1 MVKKIFHFA
10 RSPTSAARN
19 SHVAGKSPVYSK
31 VVSQSLRG
39 VPPTW
44 LCAVLQS
51 YDNFQTYK
59 HTNHGFQHIFM
70 VINASI
76 FRNFA
81 HVLFFRIS
89 SHQNRG
95 LTLRLKHTN
104 TEGNWFKNFTNTT
117 FIVLS
122 ALTLFLPPC
131 QSDGLLVCL
140 SDNLLIHLSSSLSDC
155 MTVYLMVCS
164 CVRLSLR
171 PSVRLSLRPSVR
183 LSLRPSVRLS
193 LRPSV
198 RLSLCPSVRL
208 SLCPSVS
215 LSVCPSVRLSVCPS
229 VRLSVCLSVYLT
241 ACLPILHFLLLFVCL
256 RINLFAFGCVFIS

>member
-1 MVKKIFHFA
+1 
-10 RSPTSAARN
+10 
-19 SHVAGKSPVYSK
+19 
-31 VVSQSLRG
+31 
-39 VPPTW
+39 
-44 LCAVLQS
+44 
-51 YDNFQTYK
+51 
-59 HTNHGFQHIFM
+59 M

-81 HVLFFRIS
+81 HVFFFRIS
-89 SHQNRG
+89 SHQNCG

-164 CVRLSLR
+164 Y
-171 PSVRLSLRPSVR
+171 
-183 LSLRPSVRLS
+183 
-193 LRPSV
+193 V
-198 RLSLCPSVRL
+198 RLSLCPSVSPSVCLSVRL
-208 SLCPSVS
+208 SVCLSVRPSVS
-215 LSVCPSVRLSVCPS
+215 LSVCPSVSLSILLHAYPS
-229 VRLSVCLSVYLT
+229 FIFYCY
-241 ACLPILHFLLLFVCL
+241 LFVCEL
-256 RINLFAFGCVFIS
+256 ICLCLVASSFHNS

>member
-10 RSPTSAARN
+10 RSPTSATRN
-19 SHVAGKSPVYSK
+19 K

-51 YDNFQTYK
+51 YDKFQTYK

-81 HVLFFRIS
+81 HVFFFRIS
-89 SHQNRG
+89 SHQNRS

-104 TEGNWFKNFTNTT
+104 TEENWFKNFINTT

-122 ALTLFLPPC
+122 ALTLRLPPC

-164 CVRLSLR
+164 Y
-171 PSVRLSLRPSVR
+171 
-183 LSLRPSVRLS
+183 
-193 LRPSV
+193 
-198 RLSLCPSVRL
+198 VRL

-215 LSVCPSVRLSVCPS
+215 LSILLHAYPSFTFYC
-229 VRLSVCLSVYLT
+229 Y
-241 ACLPILHFLLLFVCL
+241 LFVRELICL
-256 RINLFAFGCVFIS
+256 RLVASSFHNS

>member
-10 RSPTSAARN
+10 RSPTSATR
-19 SHVAGKSPVYSK
+19 
-31 VVSQSLRG
+31 QTRLRG
-39 VPPTW
+39 IPPTW

-81 HVLFFRIS
+81 HVFFFRIS

-164 CVRLSLR
+164 Y
-171 PSVRLSLRPSVR
+171 
-183 LSLRPSVRLS
+183 
-193 LRPSV
+193 
-198 RLSLCPSVRL
+198 VRL

-215 LSVCPSVRLSVCPS
+215 PSVCPSVSLSILLHAYPS
-229 VRLSVCLSVYLT
+229 FTFYCY
-241 ACLPILHFLLLFVCL
+241 LFVCEL
-256 RINLFAFGCVFIS
+256 ICLPLVASSFHNS

>member
-1 MVKKIFHFA
+1 
-10 RSPTSAARN
+10 
-19 SHVAGKSPVYSK
+19 
-31 VVSQSLRG
+31 
-39 VPPTW
+39 
-44 LCAVLQS
+44 
-51 YDNFQTYK
+51 
-59 HTNHGFQHIFM
+59 M

-81 HVLFFRIS
+81 HVFFFRIS

-95 LTLRLKHTN
+95 LTLRLQHTN

-164 CVRLSLR
+164 Y
-171 PSVRLSLRPSVR
+171 VR

-208 SLCPSVS
+208 SLCLSYCMPTHPS
-215 LSVCPSVRLSVCPS
+215 
-229 VRLSVCLSVYLT
+229 
-241 ACLPILHFLLLFVCL
+241 LFTVIC
-256 RINLFAFGCVFIS
+256 LFAN

>member
-1 MVKKIFHFA
+1 
-10 RSPTSAARN
+10 
-19 SHVAGKSPVYSK
+19 
-31 VVSQSLRG
+31 
-39 VPPTW
+39 
-44 LCAVLQS
+44 
-51 YDNFQTYK
+51 
-59 HTNHGFQHIFM
+59 M

-81 HVLFFRIS
+81 HVFFFRIS

-131 QSDGLLVCL
+131 QLDGLLVCL

-164 CVRLSLR
+164 YVRLSLR
-171 PSVRLSLRPSVR
+171 PSVRLS
-183 LSLRPSVRLS
+183 
-193 LRPSV
+193 
-198 RLSLCPSVRL
+198 
-208 SLCPSVS
+208 
-215 LSVCPSVRLSVCPS
+215 VCLSVRLSVCLS

>member
-10 RSPTSAARN
+10 RSPTSATRN
-19 SHVAGKSPVYSK
+19 K

-81 HVLFFRIS
+81 HVFFFRIS

-122 ALTLFLPPC
+122 VLTLFLPPC

-164 CVRLSLR
+164 Y
-171 PSVRLSLRPSVR
+171 VR

-208 SLCPSVS
+208 SLCPSVRLS
-215 LSVCPSVRLSVCPS
+215 LCPSVRLSVCPS
-229 VRLSVCLSVYLT
+229 VRLSLCLSYCMPT
-241 ACLPILHFLLLFVCL
+241 HPSLFTVIC
-256 RINLFAFGCVFIS
+256 LFAN

>member
-1 MVKKIFHFA
+1 
-10 RSPTSAARN
+10 
-19 SHVAGKSPVYSK
+19 
-31 VVSQSLRG
+31 
-39 VPPTW
+39 
-44 LCAVLQS
+44 
-51 YDNFQTYK
+51 
-59 HTNHGFQHIFM
+59 M

-81 HVLFFRIS
+81 HVFFFRIP

-155 MTVYLMVCS
+155 MTVYLIVCS
-164 CVRLSLR
+164 YVRLSLR
-171 PSVRLSLRPSVR
+171 
-183 LSLRPSVRLS
+183 
-193 LRPSV
+193 
-198 RLSLCPSVRL
+198 PSVRL

-215 LSVCPSVRLSVCPS
+215 LSVCPSVSLSILLHAYPS
-229 VRLSVCLSVYLT
+229 FTFYCY
-241 ACLPILHFLLLFVCL
+241 LFVCELICL
-256 RINLFAFGCVFIS
+256 RLVASSFHNS

>member
-1 MVKKIFHFA
+1 MKSNKLQNHEHELVKKIFHFA
-10 RSPTSAARN
+10 RSPTSATRN
-19 SHVAGKSPVYSK
+19 K

-81 HVLFFRIS
+81 HVFFFRIS

-104 TEGNWFKNFTNTT
+104 TEGNWFKNFTDKT

-164 CVRLSLR
+164 YVRLSLCPSIRLSLR

-183 LSLRPSVRLS
+183 LSLRPSVCL
-193 LRPSV
+193 
-198 RLSLCPSVRL
+198 
-208 SLCPSVS
+208 SVS
-215 LSVCPSVRLSVCPS
+215 LSICLSVRLSVCPS
-229 VRLSVCLSVYLT
+229 VSLS
-241 ACLPILHFLLLFVCL
+241 ILLH
-256 RINLFAFGCVFIS
+256 A

>member
-1 MVKKIFHFA
+1 
-10 RSPTSAARN
+10 
-19 SHVAGKSPVYSK
+19 
-31 VVSQSLRG
+31 
-39 VPPTW
+39 
-44 LCAVLQS
+44 
-51 YDNFQTYK
+51 
-59 HTNHGFQHIFM
+59 M

-81 HVLFFRIS
+81 HVFFFRIS
-89 SHQNRG
+89 SHQNRS

-104 TEGNWFKNFTNTT
+104 TEENWFKNFINTT

-122 ALTLFLPPC
+122 ALTLCLPPC

-140 SDNLLIHLSSSLSDC
+140 SDNLLIHLSSGLSDC

-164 CVRLSLR
+164 Y
-171 PSVRLSLRPSVR
+171 VR

-208 SLCPSVS
+208 SLCLSYCMPTHPS
-215 LSVCPSVRLSVCPS
+215 
-229 VRLSVCLSVYLT
+229 
-241 ACLPILHFLLLFVCL
+241 LFTVIC
-256 RINLFAFGCVFIS
+256 LFAN

>member
-10 RSPTSAARN
+10 RSPTSATR
-19 SHVAGKSPVYSK
+19 
-31 VVSQSLRG
+31 QTRLRG
-39 VPPTW
+39 IPPTW

-81 HVLFFRIS
+81 HVFFFRIS

-104 TEGNWFKNFTNTT
+104 TEGNWFKNFTDKT

-164 CVRLSLR
+164 Y
-171 PSVRLSLRPSVR
+171 
-183 LSLRPSVRLS
+183 
-193 LRPSV
+193 V
-198 RLSLCPSVRL
+198 RLSLCPSV
-208 SLCPSVS
+208 SPSVCPSVSPSVCPSVS
-215 LSVCPSVRLSVCPS
+215 LSVCPSVSLSILLHAYPS
-229 VRLSVCLSVYLT
+229 FIFYCY
-241 ACLPILHFLLLFVCL
+241 LFVCELICL
-256 RINLFAFGCVFIS
+256 RLVASSFHNS

>member
-1 MVKKIFHFA
+1 MKSNKLQNHEHELVKKIFHFA
-10 RSPTSAARN
+10 RSPTSATRN
-19 SHVAGKSPVYSK
+19 K

-51 YDNFQTYK
+51 YDKFQTYK

-81 HVLFFRIS
+81 HVFFFGIS
-89 SHQNRG
+89 SHQNRV

-117 FIVLS
+117 FIALS
-122 ALTLFLPPC
+122 ALTLFLSPY
-131 QSDGLLVCL
+131 QSDGVLVCL
-140 SDNLLIHLSSSLSDC
+140 SDNLLIHLS
-155 MTVYLMVCS
+155 VC
-164 CVRLSLR
+164 L
-171 PSVRLSLRPSVR
+171 
-183 LSLRPSVRLS
+183 
-193 LRPSV
+193 SV

-208 SLCPSVS
+208 SLCPSV
-215 LSVCPSVRLSVCPS
+215 RLS
-229 VRLSVCLSVYLT
+229 LCLSYCMPTHPSIFTVI
-241 ACLPILHFLLLFVCL
+241 C
-256 RINLFAFGCVFIS
+256 LFAN

>member
-1 MVKKIFHFA
+1 MKSNKLQNHEHELVKKIFHFA
-10 RSPTSAARN
+10 RSLTSATRN
-19 SHVAGKSPVYSK
+19 K

-51 YDNFQTYK
+51 YDKFQTYK

-81 HVLFFRIS
+81 HVFFFRIP
-89 SHQNRG
+89 SHQNRS

-104 TEGNWFKNFTNTT
+104 TEENWFKNFINTT

-122 ALTLFLPPC
+122 ALTLCLPPC

-140 SDNLLIHLSSSLSDC
+140 SDNLLIHLSSGLSDC
-155 MTVYLMVCS
+155 MTVYLMVC
-164 CVRLSLR
+164 LY
-171 PSVRLSLRPSVR
+171 
-183 LSLRPSVRLS
+183 
-193 LRPSV
+193 
-198 RLSLCPSVRL
+198 VRL

-215 LSVCPSVRLSVCPS
+215 PSVCLSVRLSVCLSVRLSVCLS

>member
-1 MVKKIFHFA
+1 MVKKIFHIA
-10 RSPTSAARN
+10 RSPTSATRN
-19 SHVAGKSPVYSK
+19 K

-81 HVLFFRIS
+81 HVFFFRIS

-95 LTLRLKHTN
+95 LTLRLQHTN

-164 CVRLSLR
+164 YVRLSLC
-171 PSVRLSLRPSVR
+171 PSVSPSVCLSVR

-208 SLCPSVS
+208 SLCLSYCMPTHPSFFTVI
-215 LSVCPSVRLSVCPS
+215 C
-229 VRLSVCLSVYLT
+229 
-241 ACLPILHFLLLFVCL
+241 
-256 RINLFAFGCVFIS
+256 LFAN

>member
-1 MVKKIFHFA
+1 
-10 RSPTSAARN
+10 
-19 SHVAGKSPVYSK
+19 
-31 VVSQSLRG
+31 
-39 VPPTW
+39 
-44 LCAVLQS
+44 
-51 YDNFQTYK
+51 
-59 HTNHGFQHIFM
+59 M

-81 HVLFFRIS
+81 HVFFFRIP
-89 SHQNRG
+89 SHQNCG

-140 SDNLLIHLSSSLSDC
+140 SDKLLIHLSSSLSDC

-164 CVRLSLR
+164 Y
-171 PSVRLSLRPSVR
+171 
-183 LSLRPSVRLS
+183 VRLS

-208 SLCPSVS
+208 S
-215 LSVCPSVRLSVCPS
+215 VCPSVRLSVCPF
-229 VRLSVCLSVYLT
+229 VRLSVCPSVSLS
-241 ACLPILHFLLLFVCL
+241 ILLHAYPSFTFYCYLFVCELICL
-256 RINLFAFGCVFIS
+256 RLVASSFHNS

>member
-10 RSPTSAARN
+10 RSPTFATRN
-19 SHVAGKSPVYSK
+19 K

-39 VPPTW
+39 IPPTW
-44 LCAVLQS
+44 LCAALQS

-81 HVLFFRIS
+81 HVFFFRIS

-104 TEGNWFKNFTNTT
+104 TEGNWFKNCINTT

-122 ALTLFLPPC
+122 ALTLCLPPC

-140 SDNLLIHLSSSLSDC
+140 ITCSSIYLAVC
-155 MTVYLMVCS
+155 RTV
-164 CVRLSLR
+164 
-171 PSVRLSLRPSVR
+171 
-183 LSLRPSVRLS
+183 
-193 LRPSV
+193 
-198 RLSLCPSVRL
+198 
-208 SLCPSVS
+208 
-215 LSVCPSVRLSVCPS
+215 
-229 VRLSVCLSVYLT
+229 
-241 ACLPILHFLLLFVCL
+241 
-256 RINLFAFGCVFIS
+256 